1 MGVYLTIKQ
10 TAEYLEVEEAQVRQL
25 IYQKQ
30 IRALHDGEKYLVNDE
45 QFTTHFEQ
53 IENYK
58 QLVQEIFDEPIP
70 ESVDV
75 KDED

>member
-1 MGVYLTIKQ
+1 MYLTIKE
-10 TAEYLEVEEAQVRQL
+10 TAEYLDVAEAQVRQL

-30 IRALHDGEKYLVNDE
+30 IRALHDGEKYLINDDQFNTHLE
-45 QFTTHFEQ
+45 QVD
-53 IENYK
+53 NYR
-58 QLVQEIFDEPIP
+58 QLVQEILEEPIP

>member
-1 MGVYLTIKQ
+1 MYLTIKE
-10 TAEYLEVEEAQVRQL
+10 TAEYLEVAEAQVRQL

-30 IRALHDGEKYLVNDE
+30 IRALHDGEKYLINDD
-45 QFTTHFEQ
+45 QFNTHFEQ
-53 IENYK
+53 VDNYK
-58 QLVQEIFDEPIP
+58 KLVQEILEEPIP